1 MQTGIKKVLSI
12 TNKYIVLATPLILFS
27 LVSTIYLAVS
37 ANGKLINLL
46 FGITLYFLMLTAFS
60 AGWFSMVKTAISEDK
75 EIAPN
80 DLIKDFIPGVGEYFL
95 PSLGLI
101 SNQLIFIIASL
112 VISYYAGMH
121 FIGDIGISAETFSK
135 ALETP
140 ETLKLFVSSLTL
152 EQLSKINAWN
162 MTLLFA
168 IGLSAF
174 VVMLYI
180 PTLFFK
186 TKNPYTAFIV
196 MLQDLFS
203 KKFFKTLGIYLLII
217 FINTVISIFLA
228 VFSSNIIMHFIFTL
242 INFYFITAVAVG
254 IFYYYQKE
262 FVKSHLGKYIDTEV

>member
-1 MQTGIKKVLSI
+1 MWKPQHR
-12 TNKYIVLATPLILFS
+12 
-27 LVSTIYLAVS
+27 
-37 ANGKLINLL
+37 
-46 FGITLYFLMLTAFS
+46 
-60 AGWFSMVKTAISEDK
+60 
-75 EIAPN
+75 
-80 DLIKDFIPGVGEYFL
+80 EYFL